1 MNKKGF
7 VSLGVLVLFIGL
19 LAAPSLNSAEKR
31 VNKFDPSTL
40 LKKPVALLS
49 SFLPIFGSIYDTNET
64 VKNTPNASKGKIKPT
79 GDVLVGR
86 PIGDD

>member
-7 VSLGVLVLFIGL
+7 FSLGVLVLFIGL
-19 LAAPSLNSAEKR
+19 LATPALNSAEKR
-31 VNKFDPSTL
+31 VSKLDASTL

-49 SFLPIFGSIYDTNET
+49 SFLPIFGSIFDTNDT

-79 GDVLVGR
+79 MDSLPGR
-86 PIGDD
+86 PSGGD